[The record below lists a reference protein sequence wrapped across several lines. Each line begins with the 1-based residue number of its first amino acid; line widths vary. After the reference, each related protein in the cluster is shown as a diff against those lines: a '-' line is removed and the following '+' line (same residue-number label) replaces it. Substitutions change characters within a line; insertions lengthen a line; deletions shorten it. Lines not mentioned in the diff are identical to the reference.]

1 MSATIERHDF
11 ANSAA
16 LAEALASRVADALQA
31 RIGEFDRASLAVSG
45 GRTPAAFLDAL
56 SRKLLPWDRVWV
68 TLVDERWM
76 PESSERSN
84 ARLVRAHLLQNEAAA
99 AHFVPLVNDAPTP
112 EAGLAEAEALL
123 EPLPWPLA
131 ACVLGMGGDGHT
143 ASFFPHAEG
152 LNAALAPPPGSRL
165 AATSAQ
171 AAGEPRVTLTLPV
184 ILEASLIALHIESE
198 PKLRVLDTARAAGP
212 VEDMPVRAVLR
223 ASPRPVEVF
232 WCP

>member
-11 ANSAA
+11 KDSAA
-16 LAEALASRVADALQA
+16 LAEALAQRVADALQT

-45 GRTPAAFLDAL
+45 GRTPATFLDAL
-56 SRKLLPWDRVWV
+56 SRKPLPWDRVWV
-68 TLVDERWM
+68 TLVDERWV
-76 PESSERSN
+76 PESSDRSN

-112 EAGLAEAEALL
+112 EAGLAEAQALL

-143 ASFFPHAEG
+143 ASFFPHAAG
-152 LNAALAPPPGSRL
+152 LDAALSPPPGARL
-165 AATSAQ
+165 AATSAD
-171 AAGEPRVTLTLPV
+171 AAGEPRITLTLPV
-184 ILEASLIALHIESE
+184 IMEASLIALHIESE
-198 PKLRVLDTARAAGP
+198 SKLRVLDTARAAGP
-212 VEDMPVRAVLR
+212 LEDMPIRAVLR

>member
-11 ANSAA
+11 VDSAA
-16 LAEALASRVADALQA
+16 LAEALASRVADALQTH
-31 RIGEFDRASLAVSG
+31 IGEFDRASLAVSG

-68 TLVDERWM
+68 TLVDERWV

-152 LNAALAPPPGSRL
+152 LDAALAPPPGSRL
-165 AATSAQ
+165 AATSAD

-184 ILEASLIALHIESE
+184 VLEASLIALHIESE
-198 PKLRVLDTARAAGP
+198 SKLRVLDTARAAGP